1 MELINALFLC
11 KTCEYKA
18 DKIKSIH
25 AETVTLKQEGTGE
38 KEMKGKEKKQSSSR
52 PILLTGVQLKSHMIS
67 DSAGHVARS

>member
-38 KEMKGKEKKQSSSR
+38 KEMKRKEKNR
-52 PILLTGVQLKSHMIS
+52 VL
-67 DSAGHVARS
+67 AGLFC